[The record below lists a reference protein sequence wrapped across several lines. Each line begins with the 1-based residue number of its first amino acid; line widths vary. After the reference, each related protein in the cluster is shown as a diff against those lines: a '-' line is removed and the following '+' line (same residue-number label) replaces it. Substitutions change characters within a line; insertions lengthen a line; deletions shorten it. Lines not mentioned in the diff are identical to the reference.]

1 MMRKCLWHKQLRL
14 RYGLSVVRPAFTL
27 AELVVSI
34 GILVLMM
41 SLVGQVFNLT
51 VKSTGQA
58 TALTEVMQQ
67 LRAFE
72 QTLRDDLRGVQPG
85 NSLILIQG
93 NPVNAY
99 WTQSGK
105 DADDDP
111 TADGAGPSTGY
122 PHAADPERETAD
134 GSGNAVQPRA
144 DILMIFT
151 ARPAASFVEAG
162 TSQLTSNLQQVVYG
176 HAELGE
182 YVPSGV
188 ASPQYTFERA
198 TGDKPYFPEEQDYP
212 SPTGVAAVPAAQWH
226 LARRSVLLLP
236 NNPPVPPTPPL
247 TSLDDPRLLECQTD
261 VFQPEAVGAVRNFRY
276 EDDVLRPQ
284 LDPTTSDP
292 MGGPWF
298 LPRIFGDVS
307 KPYAQWKKLSARS
320 KLDPAPPA
328 LYANRIGDY
337 LLPNCASFK
346 VEWTLN
352 PRSEFVAGRL
362 DGVNEVFWFDPGDN
376 GDPANTVRKPD
387 PLRSLGDRVAAL
399 KPGGSTA
406 CATNDTACRNLLKNL
421 DSLLNQRSY
430 WDALP
435 AYSLSDRFRGRNF
448 AAGDPDAWDQLAP
461 DKNRPNLVVFT
472 ATRPAP
478 PPTGAPVGTPASEP
492 VLDPMF
498 PGALRITIDV
508 FDKERR
514 LDRPIRHVM
523 VIPIGG

>member
-14 RYGLSVVRPAFTL
+14 RYGLSVARPAFTL

-41 SLVGQVFNLT
+41 SLAGQVFNLT

-85 NSLILIQG
+85 NSLVLIQG

-99 WTQSGK
+99 WTQNGK
-105 DADDDP
+105 DADDDA
-111 TADGAGPSTGY
+111 TVASAGPSTGY
-122 PHAADPERETAD
+122 PHAADPEREKAD

-151 ARPAASFVEAG
+151 ARPGASFVEAG

-176 HAELGE
+176 HAELGD

-236 NNPPVPPTPPL
+236 NNPPVSLTLPL

-261 VFQPEAVGAVRNFRY
+261 VFQPEAVGVVRNFRY

-284 LDPTTSDP
+284 LSPTTGLPIDE
-292 MGGPWF
+292 PWF
-298 LPRIFGDVS
+298 RPAIFGDVT
-307 KPYAQWKKLSARS
+307 KPYGQQRHPSARS
-320 KLDPAPPA
+320 RLDPSPPA
-328 LYANRIGDY
+328 LYANRIGAY

-362 DGVNEVFWFDPGDN
+362 DRTNEVFWFDPGDN
-376 GDPANTVRKPD
+376 GDPAKPADKPD
-387 PLRSLGDRVAAL
+387 PLRSLKDAAKNASGTAKESL
-399 KPGGSTA
+399 EWLLGTTADGG
-406 CATNDTACRNLLKNL
+406 
-421 DSLLNQRSY
+421 Q
-430 WDALP
+430 LP
-435 AYSLSDRFRGRNF
+435 DVTKRHPEQPDGMVYSLSDRFRGSAF
-448 AAGDPDAWDQLAP
+448 PGADPNYAWDPLAP
-461 DKNRPNLVVFT
+461 DKKRPNLVVFT
-472 ATRPAP
+472 ATRPSLFP
-478 PPTGAPVGTPASEP
+478 PGVPPSEP

>member
-14 RYGLSVVRPAFTL
+14 RYGLSVARPAFTL

-41 SLVGQVFNLT
+41 SLAGQVFNIT

-72 QTLRDDLRGVQPG
+72 QTLREDLRGVQPG

-105 DADDDP
+105 DGDDDA
-111 TADGAGPSTGY
+111 TLANAGPATGY
-122 PHAADPERETAD
+122 PHAADPEREDAT
-134 GSGNAVQPRA
+134 GNPVAPRA

-151 ARPAASFVEAG
+151 ARPGASFVDAG
-162 TSQLTSNLQQVVYG
+162 TSNLQQVVYG

-182 YVPSGV
+182 YVASGV
-188 ASPQYTFERA
+188 ATGPKYTFERA

-212 SPTGVAAVPAAQWH
+212 SPTAVAAVPAAQWH

-236 NNPPVPPTPPL
+236 NNPPVPPTTPL

-284 LDPTTSDP
+284 LSPTTGLP
-292 MGGPWF
+292 IGEPWF
-298 LPRIFGDVS
+298 LPAIFGNVAM
-307 KPYAQWKKLSARS
+307 PYAQWRHPFARS
-320 KLDPAPPA
+320 RLDPSPPA

-337 LLPNCASFK
+337 LLPSCASFK

-362 DGVNEVFWFDPGDN
+362 DGTNETYWFNPGWV
-376 GDPANTVRKPD
+376 DPAHPTGPSD
-387 PLRSLGDRVAAL
+387 PLKAL
-399 KPGGSTA
+399 DDKIKE
-406 CATNDTACRNLLKNL
+406 LKSKTDDASKRL
-421 DSLLNQRSY
+421 YAELYSLLNDRFFDGSFNP
-430 WDALP
+430 ATGLP
-435 AYSLSDRFRGRNF
+435 YQYSLSDRFRGRVGPQ
-448 AAGDPDAWDQLAP
+448 GDPKAWDQLAP

-478 PPTGAPVGTPASEP
+478 PPPAGTPASEP

>member
-14 RYGLSVVRPAFTL
+14 RYGLSVVRRAFTL

-99 WTQSGK
+99 WTQNGK
-105 DADDDP
+105 DADDD
-111 TADGAGPSTGY
+111 GNPSDDKGY
-122 PHAADPERETAD
+122 PHAADPEREKTD

-151 ARPAASFVEAG
+151 ARPGVSFVEAG
-162 TSQLTSNLQQVVYG
+162 TSPLTSNLQQVVYG

-182 YVPSGV
+182 YVPSG
-188 ASPQYTFERA
+188 ADDPKYQFEEGPA
-198 TGDKPYFPEEQDYP
+198 AFPTDTLAGAEYP
-212 SPTGVAAVPAAQWH
+212 SDKKVSPVPAAQWH
-226 LARRSVLLLP
+226 LARRSVLLVP
-236 NNPPVPPTPPL
+236 TGVPPGALSWEAIKTPSAQGVGL
-247 TSLDDPRLLECQTD
+247 SRNEILE
-261 VFQPEAVGAVRNFRY
+261 GAVDVVGDFRY
-276 EDDVLRPQ
+276 EDLVLRPV
-284 LDPTTSDP
+284 DPKTNWGSQD
-292 MGGPWF
+292 PWF
-298 LPRIFGDVS
+298 PPSVFGNTLNIPFKDWH
-307 KPYAQWKKLSARS
+307 KPYARS

-352 PRSEFVAGRL
+352 PRGEFVAGRL
-362 DGVNEVFWFDPGDN
+362 DGVNEVFWFDPGWI
-376 GDPANTVRKPD
+376 DPAHPTDPSD
-387 PLRSLGDRVAAL
+387 PLKAL
-399 KPGGSTA
+399 S
-406 CATNDTACRNLLKNL
+406 DEVQELKLKTDDASKRLYADLN
-421 DSLLNQRSY
+421 SLLDDRFFDGSFNP
-430 WDALP
+430 ATGLP
-435 AYSLSDRFRGRNF
+435 YKYSLRDRFRGRVGPL
-448 AAGDPDAWDQLAP
+448 GDPKAWDQLAP

-472 ATRPAP
+472 ATRPALP
-478 PPTGAPVGTPASEP
+478 PPAGTPASEP